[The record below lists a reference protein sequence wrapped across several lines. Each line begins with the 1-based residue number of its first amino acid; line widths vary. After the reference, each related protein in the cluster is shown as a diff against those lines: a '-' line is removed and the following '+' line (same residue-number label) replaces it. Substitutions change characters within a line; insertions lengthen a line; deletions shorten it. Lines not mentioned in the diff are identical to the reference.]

1 MTLRKIM
8 VDGLEVETTDAGAAA
23 IKKLEG
29 SISDQAKVLTD
40 AQATHDAVIATK
52 DAEIATKDAE
62 IEALKAKVLT
72 DADLDARV
80 QARADLVAKAKSLVK
95 DFDATG
101 KADADIRKAV
111 VVAKRGAAMAD
122 KSEAYIDAAFD
133 LLAEAAPDPVRGA
146 IKDAKPEGDAY
157 AEQRQRLADAWKT
170 PVKEG

>member
-1 MTLRKIM
+1 MTLRTIM
-8 VDGLEVETTDAGAAA
+8 VDGLQVETTDAGAQA
-23 IKKLEG
+23 IDKLNGKLKEADK
-29 SISDQAKVLTD
+29 SRTD
-40 AQATHDAVIATK
+40 LVATHDATIAAK
-52 DAEIATKDAE
+52 DAEIAAKDAE
-62 IEALKAKVLT
+62 IEGLKAKVLT

-80 QARADLVAKAKSLVK
+80 QARADLVAKAKALVK
-95 DFDATG
+95 DFDAAG

-133 LLAEAAPDPVRGA
+133 LLAEATPDPVRGA